1 LTQVRTFL
9 VLADELH
16 FGRAAERLGLSQ
28 PRVSRLIAA
37 LEREVGGALF
47 DRTTRRVR
55 LTPLGMRLHEGWRP
69 AHEQL
74 LAALD
79 DARTAARQPE
89 GTLRIGFTLTTG
101 GTALTRLVRAFT
113 TAYPACAVQ
122 LRETAGPRDLYGP
135 LRTGD
140 IDVLISWLVVD
151 EPDLTA
157 GPAIEY
163 RARALAVSRDHPL
176 TTRGSVSVED
186 LADYETAW
194 SPPLAV
200 FEAIV
205 PPRTPS
211 GRAVRRTRV
220 AGGLHEVFA
229 LVASGEIVHP
239 TAAGLPLAQRGDI
252 TLLPLTGLPPLRL
265 GPIWCTAHENARITA
280 LAEVAAT
287 LARSC
292 GEAGLPASASRSRD
306 ASEACRS
313 PGGAEGGADRGDDR
327 AAERDRDERAEEAGA
342 EEPSADPGQRQQFER
357 DHH

>member
-1 LTQVRTFL
+1 MIVDLTQVRTFL

-28 PRVSRLIAA
+28 PRVSRLMAA

-55 LTPLGMRLHEGWRP
+55 LTPLGLRLRDGWRP

-74 LAALD
+74 LAALG

-101 GTALTRLVRAFT
+101 GSALTRLVRAFT
-113 TAYPACAVQ
+113 TAYPGCAVQ
-122 LRETAGPRDLYGP
+122 LRETTGLRDLYGP
-135 LRTGD
+135 LRSGD
-140 IDVLISWLVVD
+140 IDVLVSWLVVG

-163 RARALAVSRDHPL
+163 RARALAVSSDHPL
-176 TTRGSVSVED
+176 TARGSATAED

-194 SPPLAV
+194 SPPSAV

-211 GRAVRRTRV
+211 GRPVRRTRV

-229 LVASGEIVHP
+229 LVAGGEIVHP
-239 TAAGLPLAQRGDI
+239 TAAGLPLAQRADI

-265 GPIWCTAHENARITA
+265 GPIWCTSHENARIRA
-280 LAEVAAT
+280 LAGVAAT
-287 LARSC
+287 LTRISDEPRA
-292 GEAGLPASASRSRD
+292 
-306 ASEACRS
+306 
-313 PGGAEGGADRGDDR
+313 PGVGG
-327 AAERDRDERAEEAGA
+327 
-342 EEPSADPGQRQQFER
+342 
-357 DHH
+357 